1 MGGFDPIG
9 LLAGLSFISFLLHA
23 LLSFLFRPS
32 AHSAGYYLPHAGA
45 ASSRQGETS
54 TAHNLLDT
62 AIDYYV
68 SVQINIFNCILL
80 QFLQI
85 NSKKQRVKLKFQRI
99 LIFAISFLGID
110 EFARRGQFEESQEQT
125 LAELCQC
132 I

>member
-1 MGGFDPIG
+1 LGGFDPIG

-45 ASSRQGETS
+45 ASSRQGETN

-68 SVQINIFNCILL
+68 SVQINIFNCILV
-80 QFLQI
+80 QFSQI
-85 NSKKQRVKLKFQRI
+85 NSKKQRVFAWVKLKFQRI
-99 LIFAISFLGID
+99 VIFAISFLGID
-110 EFARRGQFEESQEQT
+110 EFA
-125 LAELCQC
+125 
-132 I
+132 

>member
-1 MGGFDPIG
+1 LGGFDPIG

-45 ASSRQGETS
+45 ASSRQGETN

-68 SVQINIFNCILL
+68 SVQINCIRSVFANHSQISLIKSKGFLPELHFKFHVIIF
-80 QFLQI
+80 
-85 NSKKQRVKLKFQRI
+85 
-99 LIFAISFLGID
+99 
-110 EFARRGQFEESQEQT
+110 
-125 LAELCQC
+125 
-132 I
+132 